1 MVKGLIIVVS
11 ICGHRLIIEGP
22 SSRSDYFESYNR
34 VDIALDPFPFPG
46 GTTSVEGLWMG
57 VPVITKKGDR
67 FIAHNG
73 ETIAN
78 NSGQSEWIAQD
89 DEDYVRKARL
99 FAADLNALAKT
110 RSGLRAQVL
119 ASPLFDSKRFAR
131 HFEEAMTGMW
141 EKYAD

>member
-1 MVKGLIIVVS
+1 MG
-11 ICGHRLIIEGP
+11 RLSEAEA
-22 SSRSDYFESYNR
+22 SCRQA
-34 VDIALDPFPFPG
+34 IALKPDYAEAHG
-46 GTTSVEGLWMG
+46 NLGNALRDLGRL
-57 VPVITKKGDR
+57 PVITRKGDR

-78 NSGQSEWIAQD
+78 NSGQSGWIAQD

-119 ASPLFDSKRFAR
+119 ASPLFDLKRFAR